1 MDTAFWIG
9 IGGIAGIAFATVE
22 LNRRWQRRFDRCNAA
37 WRESLGYER
46 GFGQRMYDKQ
56 QAEIDALR
64 QDNMRLHLDLHSAK
78 HERLTTLKEV
88 RAQ

>member
-1 MDTAFWIG
+1 METAFWIG

-56 QAEIDALR
+56 QKEIAELR
-64 QDNMRLHLDLHSAK
+64 EANMRLHLDLHAAK
-78 HERLTTLKEV
+78 STRLTTLKEV
-88 RAQ
+88 RAK